1 MESPFWKD
9 VRFDILNYFSI
20 HLMDRHMI
28 EETAQAVSSLV
39 EGSARVNSTSR
50 HGLTNF
56 LRLSTQGSQSCYKH
70 IEFNEVVTLVGDTI
84 RYGMKCTNRLT
95 GKEAIHSF
103 NGHIRV
109 FCIFMYPRSRTINNK
124 EKSFDMRP

>member
-1 MESPFWKD
+1 MESLFWKD
-9 VRFDILNYFSI
+9 VRFDILNYFST

-50 HGLTNF
+50 HRLTNF
-56 LRLSTQGSQSCYKH
+56 LRISTQGSQSCCTH

-103 NGHIRV
+103 NGYIPV
-109 FCIFMYPRSRTINNK
+109 FCIFMYPTEVKDYCK
-124 EKSFDMRP
+124 ETSFDVWP